1 MNEFDKAQSVFNN
14 DMDTNDYFDSFSAE
28 ETKKKLFEVL
38 NSDDIHLT
46 FLVGEPGVGKTFM
59 LHFIEDKLK
68 KRKNIVFFK
77 DPLLTKNEFF
87 KKLITH
93 ISAKEER
100 LDDLRYGDLK
110 EMALSLYKNVD
121 NAVFI
126 DEAQLMTDE
135 QFEMVR
141 ILSDT
146 KVFRFVLALHKKD
159 KKRILKSDYFKSRN
173 HLNITLKPL
182 QDSEVGRY
190 IQSKL
195 LNNSLGEIS
204 SMFEKSHFDTI
215 AKLTH
220 RNFRTLKRYMSTLFE
235 LLSYVKNNNLRH
247 YKGIDKRLLIMA
259 AIDTGLIDVK

>member
-1 MNEFDKAQSVFNN
+1 MNEFDKAQAIFNN
-14 DMDTNDYFDSFSAE
+14 TIDANDYFDSFSAE

-46 FLVGEPGVGKTFM
+46 FLIGEPGVGKTFM
-59 LHFIEDKLK
+59 LNFIEAKLK
-68 KRKNIVFFK
+68 KRKNIIFFK

-93 ISAKEER
+93 INKDEEV
-100 LDDLRYGDLK
+100 LEDLHYGDLK
-110 EMALSLYKNVD
+110 EIALKLYKNVD

-146 KVFRFVLALHKKD
+146 KIFRFVLSLHKKD
-159 KKRILKSDYFKSRN
+159 KKRILKNDYFKSRS
-173 HLNITLKPL
+173 HLNITLEPL
-182 QDSEVGRY
+182 QHSEVQRY
-190 IQSKL
+190 VQNKL
-195 LNNSLGEIS
+195 LNHSLGEIS
-204 SMFEKSHFDTI
+204 SMFEKSHFDMI
-215 AKLTH
+215 AKLTN

-235 LLSYVKNNNLRH
+235 LLSYIKDNNLRQ
-247 YKGIDKRLLIMA
+247 YRGISKKLLIMA